1 MRRKDR
7 DADIRV
13 EDGFTEQDGELI
25 KQFSQ
30 VYSVLSVIYK
40 LKSSSK
46 RIASCHLQAI
56 QMDLEIFTL
65 SEIGQTEKVLLKPP
79 WTAYLAEPT

>member
-1 MRRKDR
+1 MRRRDR

-30 VYSVLSVIYK
+30 VYSVSSVIYK

-56 QMDLEIFTL
+56 
-65 SEIGQTEKVLLKPP
+65 
-79 WTAYLAEPT
+79 

>member
-1 MRRKDR
+1 MRRRDR

-30 VYSVLSVIYK
+30 VYYSVSSVIYK

-56 QMDLEIFTL
+56 
-65 SEIGQTEKVLLKPP
+65 
-79 WTAYLAEPT
+79 